1 MNVAFGVTYSA
12 AAAAFDEIAS
22 SYDEQFTHTAIGRA
36 QRGQVQDRLLG
47 AFWPG
52 SRILELNCGTGED
65 ARFLAKRGRSVV
77 ACDASAAMISVA
89 KSRRPDESM
98 RGGVEYL
105 QIATENLDVLTA
117 KKLLFDGAFS
127 NFSGLNCVAD
137 LKPVACSLAKL
148 IRPQGRVLLCVWSR
162 MCIAEVLWYLLRGQ
176 PATAFRRL
184 SGKASARL
192 GERTIPVFYPAVREV
207 RGCFAPWFRLSSRR
221 AIGLFVPPSYADGVI
236 SKHKELLKRLESLDR
251 RCAKWPILRDAGDH
265 MLLEF
270 VRCNP

>member
-1 MNVAFGVTYSA
+1 MNVALGVPYCA
-12 AAAAFDEIAS
+12 AATAFDEVAS
-22 SYDEQFTHTAIGRA
+22 SYDEQFTHTAIGRV
-36 QRGQVQDRLLG
+36 QRAQVQKRLLA

-89 KSRRPDESM
+89 KSRRPSEPM
-98 RGGVEYL
+98 RGNVEYL
-105 QIATENLDVLTA
+105 QIANENLDLLTA
-117 KKLLFDGAFS
+117 NRLFDGAFS

-137 LKPVACSLAKL
+137 LKPVGRSLANL
-148 IRPQGRVLLCVWSR
+148 IRPRGRVLLCVWSR
-162 MCIAEVLWYLLRGQ
+162 VCVTEVLWYLFRGQ
-176 PATAFRRL
+176 PAKAFRRL
-184 SGKASARL
+184 PGKSSARL
-192 GERTIPVFYPAVREV
+192 GQRTIPVFYPAVREV

-236 SKHKELLKRLESLDR
+236 SRHKELLKRLESLDR